1 MAVEGIEGTD
11 VPTTTE
17 QVPLVLVVD
26 DDPIMRNLIVQA
38 VAKEGYRVMQA
49 DNGAE
54 CLTLFREHA
63 PDLVLLDAVMPV
75 MDGFAC
81 CSQLQNITPTTAL
94 TNEHVVEFVT
104 PDSTEESEDE
114 YEFQEKTPVLMITG
128 LDDDESVDRAFDAG
142 ASDYVTKPIHWK
154 VLRRRVNRI
163 IQQSHLHKNL
173 EKANAELNRLA
184 STDSLTQLAN
194 RKRFDEYFT
203 QQWNLMHRL
212 DKEISLILCDIDFF
226 KQFND
231 TYGHQGGDRCLRVVA
246 AAIAKQ
252 VHRPSDLVA
261 RYGGEEFAVILP
273 NCGAKDAAD
282 IALKICQRIESLEME
297 HKGSEVSDFVTLS
310 IGVAGCLPAMGQ
322 DYQDLIG
329 LADRGLYSAK
339 EGGKNGVYLAYDEH
353 EPCLQISSG

>member
-1 MAVEGIEGTD
+1 MTVKGKEAANS
-11 VPTTTE
+11 PE
-17 QVPLVLVVD
+17 QAPLVLVVD
-26 DDPIMRNLIVQA
+26 DDPIMQNLIVQA

-54 CLTLFREHA
+54 CIALFREHA

-75 MDGFAC
+75 MDGFEC
-81 CSQLQNITPTTAL
+81 CSLLQNIEPEVETDDD
-94 TNEHVVEFVT
+94 HVVEFVK
-104 PDSTEESEDE
+104 PDSPEDSEDD
-114 YEFQEKTPVLMITG
+114 YEFQERTPVLMITG
-128 LDDDESVDRAFDAG
+128 LDDDDSVDKAFDAG

-173 EKANAELNRLA
+173 EKANAELHRLA

-231 TYGHQGGDRCLRVVA
+231 TYGHQAGDRCLRVVA
-246 AAIAKQ
+246 TAIAKQ

-261 RYGGEEFAVILP
+261 RYGGEEFAIILP
-273 NCGAKDAAD
+273 NCGSKDAAA

-297 HKGSEVSDFVTLS
+297 HKGSEVSDSITLS
-310 IGVAGCLPAMGQ
+310 IGVAGCLPSMGQ
-322 DYQDLIG
+322 DYKDLIE

-339 EGGKNGVYLAYDEH
+339 EGGKNRVFLAYDEH
-353 EPCLQISSG
+353 ESCLQIQNG